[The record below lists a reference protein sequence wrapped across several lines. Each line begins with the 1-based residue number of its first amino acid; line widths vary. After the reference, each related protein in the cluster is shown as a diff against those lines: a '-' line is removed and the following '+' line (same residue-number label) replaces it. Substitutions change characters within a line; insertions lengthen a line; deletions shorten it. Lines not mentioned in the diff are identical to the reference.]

1 MIDGQQLTAL
11 LHSLST
17 GFPDRALNIVTMHDD
32 LEDGV
37 RWLLCAAIS
46 DNAEPWLQAQA
57 VGDVLRD
64 VRADQFLINECYRSA
79 FYLGS
84 GWRELSTNPLYARFI
99 ANRAG
104 PILDKWVHYFPIY
117 NRHLNRFRERPVRV
131 LEIGV
136 YGGGGLDL
144 WQYYLG
150 PQATLVGLDI
160 DDAAVRAVKGRFPV
174 VLGDQE
180 DPEVLH
186 EIEREYG
193 PFDIVI
199 DDGGHAMRQQIVSVE
214 TLFPLLA
221 DDGVYLV
228 EDTHTSYWQE
238 FGGGLHDPD
247 TFLEWSK
254 RRVDDM
260 HSRHNSD
267 IDRTTVWATHL
278 DGMHIYDSVVVLDKA
293 RRHRPFN
300 EMVGTSSY
308 LFADRFSEGL
318 GVELVATR
326 DAVLA
331 ERDTLRGRITA
342 WERDAAAEPS
352 TVLDEADATREE
364 LRLARA
370 ELQRARQRAADLHGR
385 LDVTTAELDHT
396 RNDLL
401 DSWSQLNSLRKTMS
415 WRVTSPLR
423 AARRLRDR

>member
-1 MIDGQQLTAL
+1 MITGQQLTAL

-17 GFPDRALNIVTMHDD
+17 GFPDRALNIVVTHEDLDD
-32 LEDGV
+32 GLRRLV
-37 RWLLCAAIS
+37 YSAIS
-46 DNAEPWLQAQA
+46 DHVEPWLQAQA

-64 VRADQFLINECYRSA
+64 AKADQALINECYRCA
-79 FYLGS
+79 FYLGAE
-84 GWRELSTNPLYARFI
+84 WTELVSNPLYARFV

-117 NRHLNRFRERPVRV
+117 ARHLDRFRGRPVRV

-144 WQYYLG
+144 WQDYLG

-160 DDAAVRAVKGRFPV
+160 DEAAVRAVGGRFPV

-180 DPEVLH
+180 DPEVL
-186 EIEREYG
+186 RELEAEHG

-221 DDGVYLV
+221 DGGAYLV

-238 FGGGLHDPD
+238 FGGALHDPG

-260 HSRHNSD
+260 HSRHSSD

-278 DGMHIYDSVVVLDKA
+278 DGLHMYDSVVVLEKA

-300 EMVGTSSY
+300 EIVGTSSY
-308 LFADRFSEGL
+308 LFGARFSENVGI
-318 GVELVATR
+318 ELLATR
-326 DAVLA
+326 GAVLA
-331 ERDTLRGRITA
+331 ERDGLRERIIA
-342 WERDAAAEPS
+342 WERDATAEPS
-352 TVLDEADATREE
+352 TVRGEADATREE
-364 LRLARA
+364 LRLARS
-370 ELQRARQRAADLHGR
+370 ELQRAHERAAVLHER
-385 LDVTTAELDHT
+385 LDTTTAQLDRT
-396 RNDLL
+396 RSDLL
-401 DSWSQLNSLRKTMS
+401 DSWNQLTRLRKTLS

-423 AARRLRDR
+423 AARRLRER